1 MGISTKVEKQK
12 QPSTLGLVL
21 LVVGIIF
28 IAMNLRAP
36 ITSVGPVAS
45 LIRDNLHIS
54 NTMVGVLTT
63 IPLLTFGVL
72 SPFAP
77 KLARRFGME
86 LTLFFVLIVLTIGL
100 ILRPFA
106 GIIPLYVGTLFI
118 GAGIAVANV
127 LMPAFVKM
135 KFPKNIGV
143 MTGIYSISMNLTAAL
158 AAGLSVPLS
167 KMHDASWKLSIGI
180 WMIVGILA
188 ILFWLPQLRN
198 RVKTTSGKGQT
209 AKKSSLLRSPLAW
222 KITIFMG
229 LQSLLFYCIAA
240 WLPEIL
246 QGRGMSANKAG
257 WMLSSVQFAQL
268 PVTFIAPIIAGKM
281 KNQIA
286 LVWLTFVTAILGIVC
301 IMSGIMVLVL
311 PAAILFGIATGLAF
325 SLAMMFFTLRTDDVF
340 EAADLS
346 AMAQSIGYLV
356 AASGPVIFGILFDM
370 TDTWTSSLVLLLVAS
385 LILLIVGLGA
395 GKQTTIAQEAEKHA
409 SSM

>member
-12 QPSTLGLVL
+12 QPSNFGLIL
-21 LVVGIIF
+21 LVIGIVF

-36 ITSVGPVAS
+36 ITSVGPVVS
-45 LIRDNLHIS
+45 LIRDSLDVS

-63 IPLLTFGVL
+63 IPLITFGLL

-86 LTLFFVLIVLTIGL
+86 LTLFFVLIILTIGL
-100 ILRPFA
+100 VLRPFA
-106 GIIPLYVGTLFI
+106 GIIPLYTGTLLI
-118 GAGIAVANV
+118 GAGIAIANV

-143 MTGIYSISMNLTAAL
+143 MTGIYAISMNLTAAL
-158 AAGLSVPLS
+158 AAGLSVPLAN
-167 KMHDASWKLSIGI
+167 MHDSSWKLSIGI
-180 WMIVGILA
+180 WMIIGILA
-188 ILFWLPQLRN
+188 ILFWIPQLRN
-198 RVKTTSGKGQT
+198 QVQTTSSKGKT
-209 AKKSSLLRSPLAW
+209 AKKSSLLASPLAW

-246 QGRGMSANKAG
+246 QGRGMSASKAG

-281 KNQIA
+281 KNQIS
-286 LVWLTFVTAILGIVC
+286 LVWLTFATAVLGILS
-301 IMSGIMVLVL
+301 IMSGVAALVL

-356 AASGPVIFGILFDM
+356 AATGPVIFGILFDL
-370 TDTWTSSLVLLLVAS
+370 TDTWTSSLILLLVAAT
-385 LILLIVGLGA
+385 ILLIVGLGA
-395 GKQTTIAQEAEKHA
+395 GKQTTITQEAQKHA
-409 SSM
+409 

>member
-12 QPSTLGLVL
+12 QPSTFGLML
-21 LVVGIIF
+21 LIIGIIF

-36 ITSVGPVAS
+36 ITSVGPVVS
-45 LIRDNLHIS
+45 LIRDHLHIS

-63 IPLLTFGVL
+63 IPLVTFGLL

-100 ILRPFA
+100 ILRPVS
-106 GIIPLYVGTLFI
+106 GIVPLYVGTLFI
-118 GAGIAVANV
+118 GAGIAIANV

-135 KFPKNIGV
+135 KFPNHLGI

-158 AAGLSVPLS
+158 AAGLSIPLS
-167 KMHDASWKLSIGI
+167 KMHSSSWKLSIGI
-180 WMIVGILA
+180 WMIIGVLA
-188 ILFWLPQLRN
+188 IFLWLPQLWN
-198 RVKTTSGKGQT
+198 RARTTTGKRQPAQKTP
-209 AKKSSLLRSPLAW
+209 LLRSPLAW

-229 LQSLLFYCIAA
+229 LQSLLFYCMAA

-246 QGRGMSANKAG
+246 QGRGMTASKAG
-257 WMLSSVQFAQL
+257 WMLSSIQFAQL
-268 PVTFIAPIIAGKM
+268 PVTFIAPIVASKM
-281 KNQIA
+281 KNQLS
-286 LVWLTFVTAILGIVC
+286 LVWLTFITAILGIGF
-301 IMSGIMVLVL
+301 IMSGVMFLIL

-356 AASGPVIFGILFDM
+356 AATGPVIFGILFDI
-370 TDTWTSSLVLLLVAS
+370 TESWVSSLLLLAIAAT
-385 LILLIVGLGA
+385 ILLLVGLGA
-395 GKQTTIAQEAEKHA
+395 GKQTTIAQEAQK
-409 SSM
+409 SRV